1 MLSDWAKFSNAGAD
15 MFKLY
20 RAIWRASAGRQI
32 ILIVLSIA
40 IAALA
45 AVPLEFQR
53 DIVNHLTS
61 DDVSGDRLL
70 LLGSGMMAVILLSL
84 ALKWLLG
91 YRAGT
96 LGEDL
101 IRMIRQRLLVRA
113 TDLTESGESFRKGT
127 MTTAISAEAEELG
140 KFAGGAFSDPVVQI
154 GTLISV
160 IGYISSTQPGLGMIA
175 FSMIVPQIV
184 IVLISQRK
192 VNVFVAE
199 RVRILRGATDKL
211 TTEQIDQI
219 ATEIDAQ
226 FDEIFETRR
235 KMFLWKLSAKFLL
248 SVINGAG
255 TVGILML
262 GGYLVLDGKTDVG
275 TVVAA
280 TSGLTRIQGP
290 TAFLIAF
297 YRQVSANRIK
307 YELMLELFGPNP
319 ERYRRIGHH
328 S

>member
-1 MLSDWAKFSNAGAD
+1 
-15 MFKLY
+15 MFRLY

-32 ILIVLSIA
+32 ILIILSIA

-53 DIVNHLTS
+53 DIINHLTT
-61 DDVSGDRLL
+61 DDIATERLIY
-70 LLGSGMMAVILLSL
+70 LGTGMMSVILLSL

-96 LGEDL
+96 LGEDM

-113 TDLTESGESFRKGT
+113 SDIRESGETVRKGT

-192 VNVFVAE
+192 VNIFVAE
-199 RVRILRGATDKL
+199 RVRILRDATDKL
-211 TTEQIDQI
+211 TIEDINDV
-219 ATEIDAQ
+219 ARDIDAQ
-226 FDEIFETRR
+226 FDDIYETRR
-235 KMFLWKLSAKFLL
+235 RMFLWKLSAKFLL

-255 TVGILML
+255 TVGVLML
-262 GGYLVLDGKTDVG
+262 GGYLVLNGKTDVG

-280 TSGLTRIQGP
+280 TSGLGRIQGP

-307 YELMLELFGPNP
+307 YELMMELFGPNP
-319 ERYRRIGHH
+319 ERYRYLKDRH
-328 S
+328 

>member
-1 MLSDWAKFSNAGAD
+1 
-15 MFKLY
+15 MFRLY
-20 RAIWRASAGRQI
+20 TAIWRASAGRQI
-32 ILIVLSIA
+32 ILIILSIA

-53 DIVNHLTS
+53 DIINHLTTKEIET
-61 DDVSGDRLL
+61 DRLI
-70 LLGSGMMAVILLSL
+70 LLGAGMMGVILLSL
-84 ALKWLLG
+84 GLKWVLG
-91 YRAGT
+91 FRAGT

-101 IRMIRQRLLVRA
+101 IRMIRQRLLARA
-113 TDLTESGESFRKGT
+113 VDVGEDGENVRKGT

-160 IGYISSTQPGLGMIA
+160 IGYISSTQPGLGAIA
-175 FSMIVPQIV
+175 FSMILPQII

-192 VNVFVAE
+192 VNRFVAD
-199 RVRILRGATDKL
+199 RVRILRRATDEL
-211 TTEQIDQI
+211 TLENIQKVSKDI
-219 ATEIDAQ
+219 EAQ
-226 FDEIFETRR
+226 FDDIFETRR

-255 TVGILML
+255 TVGVLML
-262 GGYLVLDGKTDVG
+262 GGWLVLQGKTDVG

-280 TSGLTRIQGP
+280 TSGLSRIQGP
-290 TAFLIAF
+290 TSFLIAF

-307 YELMLELFGPNP
+307 YDLMLELFGPHP
-319 ERYRRIGHH
+319 ERYRQLKRGRK
-328 S
+328 

>member
-1 MLSDWAKFSNAGAD
+1 ML
-15 MFKLY
+15 KLY
-20 RAIWRASAGRQI
+20 AAIWRASAGRQI

-40 IAALA
+40 IAGLA

-61 DDVSGDRLL
+61 NDISTERLL
-70 LLGSGMMAVILLSL
+70 YLGAGMMSVILLSL

-101 IRMIRQRLLVRA
+101 IRMIRQRLLVRSS
-113 TDLTESGESFRKGT
+113 DLSETGEKMRSGT

-184 IVLISQRK
+184 IVLVSQRK

-199 RVRILRGATDKL
+199 RVRILRSSTDRL
-211 TTEQIDQI
+211 TTEDIDAVARDI
-219 ATEIDAQ
+219 EAQ
-226 FDEIFETRR
+226 FDDIYNTRR
-235 KMFLWKLSAKFLL
+235 RMFLWKLSAKFLL

-255 TVGILML
+255 TVGVLML
-262 GGYLVLDGKTDVG
+262 GGYLVLNGKTDVG

-280 TSGLTRIQGP
+280 TSGLGRIQGP

-319 ERYRRIGHH
+319 ERYRRPRKLN
-328 S
+328 

>member
-1 MLSDWAKFSNAGAD
+1 
-15 MFKLY
+15 MFQLY

-40 IAALA
+40 IAGLA

-53 DIVNHLTS
+53 DIINHLTE
-61 DDVSGDRLL
+61 DNVDTERLIY
-70 LLGSGMMAVILLSL
+70 LGSGMMSVILLSL
-84 ALKWLLG
+84 VLKWVLG

-96 LGEDL
+96 LGEDM
-101 IRMIRQRLLVRA
+101 IRMIRQRLLLRSS
-113 TDLTESGESFRKGT
+113 DLGENGETVRKGT

-160 IGYISSTQPGLGMIA
+160 IGYISSTQPGLGLIA

-199 RVRILRGATDKL
+199 RVRILRSATDRL
-211 TTEQIDQI
+211 TTDDID
-219 ATEIDAQ
+219 AVARDVEAQ
-226 FDEIFETRR
+226 FDEIYNTRR
-235 KMFLWKLSAKFLL
+235 RMFIWKLSAKFLL

-262 GGYLVLDGKTDVG
+262 GGYLVLQGKTDVG

-280 TSGLTRIQGP
+280 TSGLGRIQGP

-319 ERYRRIGHH
+319 EKYR
-328 S
+328 

>member
-1 MLSDWAKFSNAGAD
+1 MLR
-15 MFKLY
+15 LY
-20 RAIWRASAGRQI
+20 SAIWRASAGRQI
-32 ILIVLSIA
+32 LLILLSVA
-40 IAALA
+40 VAALA

-53 DIVNHLTS
+53 AIVNHLTS
-61 DDVSGDRLL
+61 LDVGAERLVY
-70 LLGSGMMAVILLSL
+70 LGLGMMGVILLSL
-84 ALKWLLG
+84 ALKWVLG

-96 LGEDL
+96 LGEDM
-101 IRMIRQRLLVRA
+101 IRLIRQRLLWRSSDINE
-113 TDLTESGESFRKGT
+113 TGESVRKGT

-160 IGYISSTQPGLGMIA
+160 IGYISSTQPGLGLIA
-175 FSMIVPQIV
+175 FSMIVPQII
-184 IVLISQRK
+184 IVLVSQRK

-199 RVRILRGATDKL
+199 RVRILRSATDQL
-211 TTEQIDQI
+211 TTEDL
-219 ATEIDAQ
+219 DAVEQ
-226 FDEIFETRR
+226 DINALFDDIYETRKR
-235 KMFLWKLSAKFLL
+235 MFLWKLSAKFLL

-262 GGYLVLDGKTDVG
+262 GGWLVLEGKTDVG

-280 TSGLTRIQGP
+280 TSGLGRIQGP

-307 YELMLELFGPNP
+307 YELMLELFGPDP
-319 ERYRRIGHH
+319 TRYRHRE
-328 S
+328 

>member
-1 MLSDWAKFSNAGAD
+1 
-15 MFKLY
+15 MFRLY
-20 RAIWRASAGRQI
+20 TAIWRASAGRQI
-32 ILIVLSIA
+32 ILILLSLA
-40 IAALA
+40 VAALA

-61 DDVSGDRLL
+61 DPTETNRLI
-70 LLGSGMMAVILLSL
+70 LLGAGMMAVILLSL
-84 ALKWLLG
+84 FLKWILG

-113 TDLTESGESFRKGT
+113 ADLRDSHETVGKGT
-127 MTTAISAEAEELG
+127 MSTAISAEAEELG

-160 IGYISSTQPGLGMIA
+160 IGYISSTQPGLGLIA

-192 VNVFVAE
+192 VNVFVAD
-199 RVRILRGATDKL
+199 RVRILRSATDSL
-211 TTEQIDQI
+211 TTEDFEALERDIN
-219 ATEIDAQ
+219 AQ
-226 FDEIFETRR
+226 FDEIYETRR
-235 KMFLWKLSAKFLL
+235 RMFLWKLSAKFLL

-262 GGYLVLDGKTDVG
+262 GGFLVLQGRTDVG

-280 TSGLTRIQGP
+280 ISGLSRIQGP

-307 YELMLELFGPNP
+307 YELMLELFGPDP
-319 ERYRRIGHH
+319 SRYRKLNAKT
-328 S
+328 

>member
-1 MLSDWAKFSNAGAD
+1 
-15 MFKLY
+15 MFQLY
-20 RAIWRASAGRQI
+20 RAIWRASARRQI

-40 IAALA
+40 IAGLA

-53 DIVNHLTS
+53 DIINHLTE
-61 DDVSGDRLL
+61 DNVDTERLIY
-70 LLGSGMMAVILLSL
+70 LGSGMMSVILLSL
-84 ALKWLLG
+84 VLKWVLG

-96 LGEDL
+96 LGEDM
-101 IRMIRQRLLVRA
+101 IRMIRQRLLLRSS
-113 TDLTESGESFRKGT
+113 DLGENGETVRKGT

-160 IGYISSTQPGLGMIA
+160 IGYISSTQPGLGLIA

-199 RVRILRGATDKL
+199 RVRILRSSTDRL
-211 TTEQIDQI
+211 TTDDID
-219 ATEIDAQ
+219 AVARDVEAQ
-226 FDEIFETRR
+226 FDEIYNTRR
-235 KMFLWKLSAKFLL
+235 RMFIWKLSAKFLL

-262 GGYLVLDGKTDVG
+262 GGYLVLQGKTDVG

-280 TSGLTRIQGP
+280 TSGLGRIQGP

-319 ERYRRIGHH
+319 EKYRYIKDRK
-328 S
+328 

>member
-1 MLSDWAKFSNAGAD
+1 ML
-15 MFKLY
+15 KLY
-20 RAIWRASAGRQI
+20 AAIWRASAGRQI
-32 ILIVLSIA
+32 FLIVLSIA
-40 IAALA
+40 IAGLA

-61 DDVSGDRLL
+61 NDISTERLL
-70 LLGSGMMAVILLSL
+70 YLGAGMMSVILLSL

-101 IRMIRQRLLVRA
+101 IRMIRQRLLVRSS
-113 TDLTESGESFRKGT
+113 DLSETGEKMRSGT

-184 IVLISQRK
+184 IVLVSQRK

-199 RVRILRGATDKL
+199 RVRILRSSTDRL
-211 TTEQIDQI
+211 TTEDIDAVARDI
-219 ATEIDAQ
+219 EAQ
-226 FDEIFETRR
+226 FDDIYNTRR
-235 KMFLWKLSAKFLL
+235 RMFLWKLSAKFLL

-255 TVGILML
+255 TVGVLML
-262 GGYLVLDGKTDVG
+262 GGYLVLNGKTDVG

-280 TSGLTRIQGP
+280 TSGLGRIQGP

-319 ERYRRIGHH
+319 ERYRRPRKLN
-328 S
+328 

>member
-1 MLSDWAKFSNAGAD
+1 
-15 MFKLY
+15 MFQLY

-40 IAALA
+40 IAGLA

-53 DIVNHLTS
+53 DIINHLTS
-61 DDVSGDRLL
+61 DDVGTDKLL
-70 LLGSGMMAVILLSL
+70 YLGAGMMSVIVLSL

-101 IRMIRQRLLVRA
+101 IRMIRQRLLRRA
-113 TDLTESGESFRKGT
+113 EDINVSGETVRKGT
-127 MTTAISAEAEELG
+127 MTTAISAESEELG

-175 FSMIVPQIV
+175 FSMIVPQII

-192 VNVFVAE
+192 VNVFIAE

-211 TTEQIDQI
+211 NVEQINEI
-219 ATEIDAQ
+219 AREVETQ
-226 FDEIFETRR
+226 FDDIYETRR
-235 KMFLWKLSAKFLL
+235 KMFIWKLSAKFLL

-255 TVGILML
+255 TVGVLML
-262 GGYLVLDGKTDVG
+262 GGYLVLNGKTDVG

-280 TSGLTRIQGP
+280 TSGLSRIQGP
-290 TAFLIAF
+290 TAFLIAY

-307 YELMLELFGPNP
+307 YDLMLELFGPNP
-319 ERYRRIGHH
+319 ERYRHVKR
-328 S
+328 SN

>member
-1 MLSDWAKFSNAGAD
+1 ML
-15 MFKLY
+15 KLY
-20 RAIWRASAGRQI
+20 AAIWRASAGRQI

-40 IAALA
+40 IAGLA

-61 DDVSGDRLL
+61 NDISTERLL
-70 LLGSGMMAVILLSL
+70 YLGAGMMSVILLSL

-101 IRMIRQRLLVRA
+101 IRMIRQRLLLRSS
-113 TDLTESGESFRKGT
+113 DLSETGEKMRSGT

-184 IVLISQRK
+184 IVLVSQRK

-199 RVRILRGATDKL
+199 RVRILRSSTDRL
-211 TTEQIDQI
+211 TTEDIDAVARDI
-219 ATEIDAQ
+219 EAQ
-226 FDEIFETRR
+226 FDDIYNTRR
-235 KMFLWKLSAKFLL
+235 RMFLWKLSAKFLL

-255 TVGILML
+255 TVGVLML
-262 GGYLVLDGKTDVG
+262 GGYLVLNGKTDVG

-280 TSGLTRIQGP
+280 TSGLGRIQGP

-319 ERYRRIGHH
+319 ERYRRPRKLN
-328 S
+328 

>member
-1 MLSDWAKFSNAGAD
+1 ML
-15 MFKLY
+15 KLY
-20 RAIWRASAGRQI
+20 AAIWRASAGRQI

-40 IAALA
+40 IAGLA

-61 DDVSGDRLL
+61 NDISTERLL
-70 LLGSGMMAVILLSL
+70 YLGAGMMSVILLSL

-101 IRMIRQRLLVRA
+101 IRMIRQRLLLRSS
-113 TDLTESGESFRKGT
+113 DLSETGEKMRSGT

-184 IVLISQRK
+184 IVLVSQRK

-199 RVRILRGATDKL
+199 RVRILRSSTDRL
-211 TTEQIDQI
+211 TTEDIDAVARDI
-219 ATEIDAQ
+219 EAQ
-226 FDEIFETRR
+226 FDDIYNTRR
-235 KMFLWKLSAKFLL
+235 RMFLWKLSAKFLL

-255 TVGILML
+255 TVGVLML
-262 GGYLVLDGKTDVG
+262 GGYLVLNGKTDVG

-280 TSGLTRIQGP
+280 TSGLGRIQGP

-307 YELMLELFGPNP
+307 YDLMLELFGPNP
-319 ERYRRIGHH
+319 ERYRRPRKLN
-328 S
+328 

>member
-1 MLSDWAKFSNAGAD
+1 ML
-15 MFKLY
+15 KLY
-20 RAIWRASAGRQI
+20 AAIWRASAGRQI

-40 IAALA
+40 IAGLA

-61 DDVSGDRLL
+61 NDISTERLL
-70 LLGSGMMAVILLSL
+70 YLGAGMMSIILLSL

-101 IRMIRQRLLVRA
+101 IRMIRQRLLVRSS
-113 TDLTESGESFRKGT
+113 DLSETGEKMRSGT

-184 IVLISQRK
+184 IVLVSQRK

-199 RVRILRGATDKL
+199 RVRILRSSTDRL
-211 TTEQIDQI
+211 TTEDIDAVARDI
-219 ATEIDAQ
+219 EAQ
-226 FDEIFETRR
+226 FDDIYNTRR
-235 KMFLWKLSAKFLL
+235 RMFLWKLSAKFLL

-255 TVGILML
+255 TVGVLML
-262 GGYLVLDGKTDVG
+262 GGYLVLNGKTDVG

-280 TSGLTRIQGP
+280 TSGLGRIQGP

-319 ERYRRIGHH
+319 ERYRRPRKLN
-328 S
+328 

>member
-1 MLSDWAKFSNAGAD
+1 
-15 MFKLY
+15 MFQLY

-32 ILIVLSIA
+32 FLIVLSIA
-40 IAALA
+40 IAGLA

-53 DIVNHLTS
+53 DIINHLTS
-61 DDVSGDRLL
+61 DDVTTEKLIY
-70 LLGSGMMAVILLSL
+70 LGTGMMSVILLSL

-91 YRAGT
+91 FRAGT
-96 LGEDL
+96 LGEDM

-113 TDLTESGESFRKGT
+113 SDVNASGEAVRKGT

-175 FSMIVPQIV
+175 FSMIVPQII

-199 RVRILRGATDKL
+199 RVHILRGATDKL
-211 TTEQIDQI
+211 TIE
-219 ATEIDAQ
+219 EIDAVSKEVDAL
-226 FDEIFETRR
+226 FDDIYETRR
-235 KMFLWKLSAKFLL
+235 RMFLWKLSAKFLL

-255 TVGILML
+255 TVGVLML
-262 GGYLVLDGKTDVG
+262 GGYLVLNGKTDVG

-280 TSGLTRIQGP
+280 TSGLGRIQGP

-307 YELMLELFGPNP
+307 YELMLELFGPHP
-319 ERYRRIGHH
+319 ERYRQIER
-328 S
+328 SR

>member
-1 MLSDWAKFSNAGAD
+1 ML
-15 MFKLY
+15 KLY
-20 RAIWRASAGRQI
+20 TAIWRASAGRQI
-32 ILIVLSIA
+32 ILIVLSLA
-40 IAALA
+40 VAALA

-53 DIVNHLTS
+53 DIINHLTS
-61 DDVSGDRLL
+61 TDVGIERLV
-70 LLGSGMMAVILLSL
+70 LLGLGMMGVILLSL
-84 ALKWLLG
+84 ALKWVLG

-101 IRMIRQRLLVRA
+101 IRLIRQRLLWRS
-113 TDLTESGESFRKGT
+113 TDLSSSGETVRKGA
-127 MTTAISAEAEELG
+127 MSTAISAEAEELG

-175 FSMIVPQIV
+175 FSMILPQIV
-184 IVLISQRK
+184 IVLMSQRK

-199 RVRILRGATDKL
+199 RVRVLRQATDTL
-211 TTEQIDQI
+211 TADDLKAAEHDIN
-219 ATEIDAQ
+219 AM
-226 FDEIFETRR
+226 FDNIYETRR
-235 KMFLWKLSAKFLL
+235 RMFLWKLSAKFLL

-262 GGYLVLDGKTDVG
+262 GGWLVLQGRTDVG

-280 TSGLTRIQGP
+280 TSGLSRIQGP
-290 TAFLIAF
+290 TSFLIAF

-307 YELMLELFGPNP
+307 YELMLELFGPDP
-319 ERYRRIGHH
+319 SRYRRIHKP
-328 S
+328 